1 MSSSSKKKKSLQN
14 DAPWRASPTGKPVP
28 KIHHSPLLRV
38 PQNPTSAYALA
49 LIKHSDPIGQG
60 LALEAKLESAGPDC
74 LVPGQV
80 TPIRLLGL
88 KVWPIDVNLGFLEPV
103 NRELK
108 NIGKFMDSAL
118 NLMNASFQDR

>member
-1 MSSSSKKKKSLQN
+1 MSKKKKSLQSE
-14 DAPWRASPTGKPVP
+14 APWRASPTGKPVP
-28 KIHHSPLLRV
+28 KIHQSPVLRV
-38 PQNPTSAYALA
+38 PQNPTTAHALA
-49 LIKHSDPIGQG
+49 LIKHTDPIGQG
-60 LALEAKLESAGPDC
+60 LALEAKLEAAGPDC